1 MRDKARI
8 LGREAVAWA
17 RQGVLMMRGRRPRR
31 FVPGEAERVVFFVH
45 GFGATGPVFEPM
57 RAYVEERLGV
67 RTLDFTYGSFTSFHR
82 VAERLAREI
91 EEQVDPASRLDLV
104 GHSLGGLLVRW
115 YVQELGGASRVR
127 RVITLA
133 TPHAGTRS
141 ARIAPGP
148 LRQAL
153 LPDNP
158 VVRRLHRG
166 RHRANDV
173 EHHALVA
180 GSDMMVTPPASAAA
194 LPDANVRWFD
204 HIGHNGMLFEP
215 EVLEAVVGALGD

>member
-1 MRDKARI
+1 MRDRAKI
-8 LGREAVAWA
+8 LGREAAAWA

-31 FVPGEAERVVFFVH
+31 FVPGEAERAVVFVH

-91 EEQVDPASRLDLV
+91 EERVDPRSRLDLV

-115 YVQELGGASRVR
+115 YVQELGGADRVR
-127 RVITLA
+127 RVVTLA

-148 LRQAL
+148 LRHAL

-158 VVRRLHRG
+158 VVRRLHHG
-166 RHRANDV
+166 RHRAAEV
-173 EHHALVA
+173 EHTALVA
-180 GSDMMVTPPASAAA
+180 GSDLMVTPPASAAA
-194 LPDANVRWFD
+194 LPGATVRWFED
-204 HIGHNGMLFEP
+204 IGHNGMLFEP
-215 EVLEAVVGALGD
+215 EVLEAVVDALGD